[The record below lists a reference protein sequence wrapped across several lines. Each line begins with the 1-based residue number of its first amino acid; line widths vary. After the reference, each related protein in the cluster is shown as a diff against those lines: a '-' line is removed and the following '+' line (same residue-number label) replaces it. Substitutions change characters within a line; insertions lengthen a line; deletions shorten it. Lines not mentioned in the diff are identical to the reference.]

1 MATTKAHSFRFL
13 KASQVK
19 LLNAYIEGSS
29 SCVHNEGI
37 LESAVNSPISQ
48 QHYGQENDV
57 VRLAAALSFKLI
69 KNHAF
74 TNGNKR
80 TALVAANLFLLQ
92 NKMALQ
98 QDASQ
103 VENNDAITQVH
114 TGVATGQVEEEELA

>member
-1 MATTKAHSFRFL
+1 MATTKALSFRFL
-13 KASQVK
+13 RVTQVK
-19 LLNAYIEGSS
+19 LLNAYIECSS
-29 SCVHNEGI
+29 SCVHNESM
-37 LESAVNSPISQ
+37 LESALNSPISQ

-74 TNGNKR
+74 ANGNKR

-98 QDASQ
+98 QNAYQ
-103 VENNDAITQVH
+103 VK
-114 TGVATGQVEEEELA
+114 